1 MDWRSVTFDWTCA
14 RAFLALAE
22 EGSLSAAAR
31 VLGLT
36 QPTIGR
42 QVAALE
48 AQLGLALVERAGRG
62 LVLTPGGADL
72 VDHLRAMGA
81 AAERV
86 ALAAAGRS
94 QVIEG
99 LIRITASEVYSAFL
113 LPPVIATLRAAHPG
127 IAVEVVATNHPTDL
141 LRREADIAIRN
152 FASTQPEVI
161 ARHLRDDAA
170 RPYATPAVIAA
181 LGRPRSMAD
190 LAGAT
195 FLGFADNDM
204 LMDGLRAMGAPVTRQ
219 NFPVVTDSHLVQWEF
234 VKRGAGI
241 GLITE
246 AVGDAEPLVRRVL
259 PDAPPITFPMWL
271 ATHRDLHTSRRVRTV
286 FDLLAAELAP
296 RRVTPPGASPA

>member
-1 MDWRSVTFDWTCA
+1 MDWRSLAFDWTAA
-14 RAFLALAE
+14 RALLALAE

-31 VLGLT
+31 ALGLT

-48 AQLGLALVERAGRG
+48 AELGLALVERVGRG
-62 LVLTPGGADL
+62 LVLTPGGRE
-72 VDHLRAMGA
+72 VVEHLRAMAEA
-81 AAERV
+81 AARV
-86 ALAAAGRS
+86 SRAAAGRS

-99 LIRITASEVYSAFL
+99 AIRITASEVYAAFL
-113 LPPVIATLRAAHPG
+113 LPPVIARLRAAHPG
-127 IAVEVVATNHPTDL
+127 ITVEIVASNQPTDL

-161 ARHLRDDAA
+161 ALRLRDDAA

-181 LGRPRSMAD
+181 LGAPRGMAD
-190 LAGAT
+190 LGDAT
-195 FLGFADNDM
+195 FLGFANTDV
-204 LMDGLRAMGAPVTRQ
+204 LIDGLRTLGAPVTRR

-234 VKRGAGI
+234 VRRGAGI

-246 AVGDAEPLVRRVL
+246 AVGDADPAVRRVL

-286 FDLLAAELAP
+286 FDLLAAELSG
-296 RRVTPPGASPA
+296 RRR

>member
-1 MDWRSVTFDWTCA
+1 MDWDSMRFDWTAA
-14 RAFLALAE
+14 RAFLAVAE

-31 VLGLT
+31 RLGLS

-72 VDHLRAMGA
+72 LDHLRAMGA
-81 AAERV
+81 AAARIG
-86 ALAAAGRS
+86 LAAAGHS

-99 LIRITASEVYSAFL
+99 LIRITTSEVYAAFL
-113 LPPVIATLRAAHPG
+113 LPPVIARLRAAHPG
-127 IAVEVVATNHPTDL
+127 IAVEIVASNQPTDL

-161 ARHLRDDAA
+161 AMRLRDDAA
-170 RPYATPAVIAA
+170 RPYATPGVIAA
-181 LGRPRSMAD
+181 LGHPRGMAD
-190 LAGAT
+190 LGEAT
-195 FLGFADNDM
+195 FLGFANNDM
-204 LMDGLRAMGAPVTRQ
+204 LADGLRALGAPVTRR

-241 GLITE
+241 GLVTE
-246 AVGDAEPLVRRVL
+246 AVGDAEPAVRRVL
-259 PDAPPITFPMWL
+259 PDAPPITFPIWL
-271 ATHRDLHTSRRVRTV
+271 ATHRDLRTSRRVRTV
-286 FDLLAAELAP
+286 FDLLAAELSG
-296 RRVTPPGASPA
+296 R

>member
-1 MDWRSVTFDWTCA
+1 MDWASMRFDWTAA

-31 VLGLT
+31 ALGLS

-62 LVLTPGGADL
+62 LVLTPGGAEL

-81 AAERV
+81 AAARIG
-86 ALAAAGRS
+86 LAAAGRS

-99 LIRITASEVYSAFL
+99 LIRITASEIYAAFL
-113 LPPVIATLRAAHPG
+113 LPPVIARLRAAHPG
-127 IAVEVVATNHPTDL
+127 IAVEIVASNQPTDL

-161 ARHLRDDAA
+161 ARRLRDDAA

-181 LGRPRSMAD
+181 LGAPRRMAD

-195 FLGFADNDM
+195 FLGFADNAM
-204 LMDGLRAMGAPVTRQ
+204 LIDGLRALGAPVTPR

-241 GLITE
+241 GLVTE
-246 AVGDAEPLVRRVL
+246 AVGDAEPAVRRVL
-259 PDAPPITFPMWL
+259 PDVPPITFPIWL
-271 ATHRDLHTSRRVRTV
+271 ATHRDLRTSRRVRTV
-286 FDLLAAELAP
+286 FDLLAAELSG
-296 RRVTPPGASPA
+296 R

>member
-14 RAFLALAE
+14 RAFLAVSE

-31 VLGLT
+31 ALGLT

-48 AQLGLALVERAGRG
+48 AQLGIALVERAGRG
-62 LVLTPGGADL
+62 LVLTPGGAEL
-72 VDHLRAMGA
+72 LDHLRAMGA
-81 AAERV
+81 AAARIG
-86 ALAAAGRS
+86 LAAAGRS

-99 LIRITASEVYSAFL
+99 LIRITASEVYAAFL
-113 LPPVIATLRAAHPG
+113 LPPIVGRLRAAHPG
-127 IAVEVVATNHPTDL
+127 IAVEIVASNQPTDL

-161 ARHLRDDAA
+161 AMHLRDDTA
-170 RPYATPAVIAA
+170 RPYATPGCIAT
-181 LGRPRSMAD
+181 LGHPRAMAD
-190 LAGAT
+190 LGDAT
-195 FLGFADNDM
+195 FLGFASTDV
-204 LMDGLRAMGAPVTRQ
+204 LIEGLRALGASVSRR

-246 AVGDAEPLVRRVL
+246 AVGDAEPAVRRVL
-259 PDAPPITFPMWL
+259 PEAPPITFPMWL
-271 ATHRDLHTSRRVRTV
+271 ATHRDLRTSRRVRTV
-286 FDLLAAELAP
+286 FDLLAAELSG
-296 RRVTPPGASPA
+296 R